1 MLNLICA
8 SVACK
13 GVAITLVL
21 ASGLSRLSVINP
33 SSWMDWAD
41 ADNDVKNVKIKLA
54 RNLDIEI
61 DKRKK

>member
-1 MLNLICA
+1 
-8 SVACK
+8 
-13 GVAITLVL
+13 
-21 ASGLSRLSVINP
+21 
-33 SSWMDWAD
+33 MDWAD